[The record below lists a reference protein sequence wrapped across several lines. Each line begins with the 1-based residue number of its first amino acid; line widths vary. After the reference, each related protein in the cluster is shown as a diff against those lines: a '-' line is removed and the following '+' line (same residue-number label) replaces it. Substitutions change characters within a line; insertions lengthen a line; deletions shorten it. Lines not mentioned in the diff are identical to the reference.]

1 MSSEINV
8 GDLVWAKMKTFSPW
22 PARVVQPGPNTPSK
36 TGKKDMHWVYFF
48 GSKNYAWI
56 ESSNVKPYEEYKD
69 KFISS
74 NKSSTTSQFK
84 KAIVEIE
91 EFREKLAEDPNYELP
106 LPENKT
112 PSKEKSEEDP
122 DKKFNKLLS
131 SKKSVKKTPT
141 QKRRSLDDG
150 SGPSTSKKSRRS
162 SPRLEENGVRDY
174 SKLHDLS
181 SDAMHRRDVG
191 LEILNRH
198 ALMDEPEEDTDF
210 NLGVSSKLL
219 ETKNINPS
227 TLKFGFIG
235 LGTMGT
241 GIVKNLINSGH
252 KVNIYNRTTKKS
264 DEFKAKADQNNDLSG
279 LVNTFITPC
288 DVMQNSDIVFS
299 CVSDPTNAKENVVGN
314 CGILK
319 AGDYLEG
326 KGYVEMTSINPKD
339 SQDICE
345 MIRSKGGRYLEAQ
358 VQGSKREADDG
369 TLVVLTAGDQA
380 LFLDCQSCFKAMGKT
395 SFYLGPA
402 GAASKASLILQIIKG
417 VSLVGMAEA
426 LGLADRCGISTKDV
440 LKIFNL
446 TDLSSDYLS
455 NKAESMMNK
464 GYDKQVHQALKHMQT
479 NLRLVLDMSEDFK
492 QPLLMTSTANELY
505 KHARRLG
512 CDDRDVSCV
521 YIRTKL

>member
-1 MSSEINV
+1 MSSEIKV

-56 ESSNVKPYEEYKD
+56 ESTNVKPYEEYKD

-74 NKSSTTSQFK
+74 NKSSTTSLFK
-84 KAIVEIE
+84 KSIVEIE

-112 PSKEKSEEDP
+112 PSKEKDSDDP

-131 SKKSVKKTPT
+131 PKKSVKKTPA
-141 QKRRSLDDG
+141 QKRRSIEDG
-150 SGPSTSKKSRRS
+150 SGPSTSKKTRRS
-162 SPRLEENGVRDY
+162 SPRLDENGIREY
-174 SKLHDLS
+174 SKSVNDTIKDRHY
-181 SDAMHRRDVG
+181 VG
-191 LEILNRH
+191 LEILNRQSLIDEH
-198 ALMDEPEEDTDF
+198 AEDSELD
-210 NLGVSSKLL
+210 LGSQSKLL

-227 TLKFGFIG
+227 TKRFGFIG

-252 KVNIYNRTTKKS
+252 TVNLYNRSTKKCE
-264 DEFKAKADQNNDLSG
+264 EFKAQADADVNKAG

-299 CVSDPTNAKENVVGN
+299 CVSDPSNAKENVVGN
-314 CGILK
+314 CGITK

-326 KGYVEMTSINPKD
+326 KGYVEMTSINPKTSED
-339 SQDICE
+339 LSEI
-345 MIRSKGGRYLEAQ
+345 IKSKGGRYLEAQ
-358 VQGSKREADDG
+358 VQGSKTEADEG
-369 TLVVLTAGDQA
+369 SLVVLAAGDQN

-395 SFYLGPA
+395 SFFL
-402 GAASKASLILQIIKG
+402 GAAGSAAKASLILQIVKG

-446 TDLSSDYLS
+446 TDLSSVYLS
-455 NKAESMMNK
+455 TKAELMMTK

-479 NLRLVLDMSEDFK
+479 NLRLALDMSDDMK
-492 QPLLMTSTANELY
+492 QPLLMTSTANEVY